1 MNAPTPQN
9 RVELKSFLRLMTF
22 TIRFLPSLPHV
33 LHPLYKLA
41 HKDSRWGWSHAHV
54 KEAKKL
60 VSVAPV
66 LVHYDITKQLKVYC
80 DASPRGVEACLKQ
93 VMNGHE

>member
-1 MNAPTPQN
+1 
-9 RVELKSFLRLMTF
+9 MTYN
-22 TIRFLPSLPHV
+22 IRFLPSLAHV
-33 LHPLYKLA
+33 LHPLYKLVRKNA
-41 HKDSRWGWSHAHV
+41 RWGWLHAQV
-54 KEAKKL
+54 KAFKEVKKL

-80 DASPRGVEACLKQ
+80 DASPRGMRACLMQ